1 MHLFKDEF
9 RPFFKRAF
17 FTRVREQLFYV
28 MGAVRFADDL
38 QKLCCFLN
46 AGALCSFQCDSH
58 NLPRAVGN
66 LLTGQAY
73 QYKSVVHVYVQCR
86 PTVAVM
92 SSLEW
97 KQALV
102 IASMLTEPP

>member
-1 MHLFKDEF
+1 
-9 RPFFKRAF
+9 
-17 FTRVREQLFYV
+17 
-28 MGAVRFADDL
+28 MGAVSFADDL

-46 AGALCSFQCDSH
+46 AGALCSFQCDTH

-73 QYKSVVHVYVQCR
+73 QYNIRVYVQCR

-102 IASMLTEPP
+102 IASMLTAPP